1 MNDSSA
7 EVVRGDANSDFS
19 RFALQFLPPPSPS
32 FLFPVFANEFSMIGN
47 YRYKCLPVLCCE
59 SHWCCRYNCCCDID
73 MYIVHIEIVVVDVV
87 DVDVVH
93 IDVVHIDAVNIVV
106 DINVVLVIDICFKL
120 HTDYFFPDSV
130 AYLHT

>member
-1 MNDSSA
+1 
-7 EVVRGDANSDFS
+7 
-19 RFALQFLPPPSPS
+19 
-32 FLFPVFANEFSMIGN
+32 
-47 YRYKCLPVLCCE
+47 
-59 SHWCCRYNCCCDID
+59 